1 MESSRSPSHG
11 QGRGLIPPNQC
22 VQPIELRE
30 PHLSM
35 AKESSTDAVESGSK
49 LLGTIIG
56 KPLTETIPDRS
67 TGFKLSAFAQ
77 EFVPKSYSTE
87 VVQNDIAEQYPVS
100 TDPDPLLDYSIQIL
114 SEITYSPGHYEH
126 LSHQLLSTL
135 NSWPSV
141 DEVLP
146 ELVEGILNQ
155 ASWEP
160 NFRYNGARL
169 CNILSRDLKTQNPTC
184 GFRSILFNR
193 CKQIHEERKNLMQS
207 DAEYLRGFA
216 LFLSEVFV
224 HMTQKET
231 GLRFSVLRNA
241 VRDLIQ
247 TLLDHPTPGNLK
259 CLCQILKLTGSFI
272 EDDDRKSNHHGLSV
286 AMDQLMA
293 NINTVAVT
301 VGMPQHMK
309 ELLLNVIEL
318 RSSDWGRAPKDA
330 QASSN
335 STTSLG
341 VYYGPDGQALTAEEQ
356 EFLNEGIGR
365 QEEEEDDYDRYGDDE
380 GMDDEM
386 LAAFEKFLMMNN
398 DRTHS

>member
-56 KPLTETIPDRS
+56 KPLTETIPDQS

-365 QEEEEDDYDRYGDDE
+365 QEEEEDDYEYGDDE

>member
-1 MESSRSPSHG
+1 MESNTSPGLG
-11 QGRGLIPPNQC
+11 QGRGLIPFNQC
-22 VQPIELRE
+22 VQPVELRE
-30 PHLSM
+30 PHITTN
-35 AKESSTDAVESGSK
+35 ESSADVEEAGSK
-49 LLGTIIG
+49 LLGTVIG
-56 KPLTETIPDRS
+56 KPLTETIPNQS
-67 TGFKLSAFAQ
+67 TGFKLSVFAQ
-77 EFVPKSYSTE
+77 EFVPKSYLTE
-87 VVQNDIAEQYPVS
+87 VTQHDTAEQYPVS
-100 TDPDPLLDYSIQIL
+100 SNPDPLLDYSLQIL

-126 LSHQLLSTL
+126 LSHQLLTTL

-146 ELVEGILNQ
+146 ELIEGILNQ

-169 CNILSRDLKTQNPTC
+169 CNVLSRDLKTLNPNC
-184 GFRSILFNR
+184 NFRSILFNR
-193 CKQIHEERKNLMQS
+193 CKQIHEERKSLMQS

-216 LFLSEVFV
+216 LFLSELFV

-272 EDDDRKSNHHGLSV
+272 EDDDRKSNHQGYAT

-330 QASSN
+330 QASTN
-335 STTSLG
+335 TTTGLG
-341 VYYGPDGQALTAEEQ
+341 VYYGPDGQALTVEEQ
-356 EFLNEGIGR
+356 EFLNEGIGK
-365 QEEEEDDYDRYGDDE
+365 QDDDEEDYEYGEDD

-386 LAAFEKFLMMNN
+386 SAAFEKFLLMNN